1 MLLTALNSD
10 LLNLTAETL
19 YVLPAPSDGHDCH
32 QLLSVA
38 TATNTLC
45 NNHTELPSLLGTHRP
60 RSFIC
65 CSRPST
71 YGTLRS
77 HPCLE
82 GSLFSCQMSCLAVNS
97 FLNLSEGL

>member
-45 NNHTELPSLLGTHRP
+45 NNHTELPSEHTDLDLSFAALDPPPTAPLGP
-60 RSFIC
+60 
-65 CSRPST
+65 
-71 YGTLRS
+71 TLAWRV
-77 HPCLE
+77 P
-82 GSLFSCQMSCLAVNS
+82 CLAVRCHV
-97 FLNLSEGL
+97 LL